1 MTEVFAVVVN
11 YNGAPWL
18 KRCLESLRQSDH
30 PVRIIVVDNA
40 SGDESVAIARSIP
53 GVEVIQQDRNEGFG
67 RGNNTG
73 IAHALRRGADFVF
86 LLNQDAEVE
95 PNTISRLVSFM
106 RGRDDVG
113 IASPVH
119 LNDSGSLL
127 DRNFLIYYLAPQ
139 APEFV
144 SEAYSG
150 QLSASYRVS
159 SVNAAAWLV
168 SRRCLLE
175 VGGFDPLFFMY
186 GEDDD
191 YCARAR
197 YHGFHCYI
205 VSHARIRHARGFHQP
220 EYRGGVWRRLL
231 RSARFAR
238 AQTVRS
244 LKDPTERSF
253 LRSVYREVTALGFD
267 GLSRSIS
274 ALSPSPLLPSLL
286 AAGMVC
292 RELPR
297 IARHK
302 RLCRERGPTWLD
314 FRIDPAPS
322 IEPKLEPLP
331 VRTAEPAMTEAAPL
345 VTLGVP
351 IYNGEQYLETSLDS
365 LLAQTFRDFEIVISD
380 NASDDRSAEICR
392 GYAEKDARIRYI
404 RHEVNRG
411 AVWNHNFV
419 IGQAR
424 GRFFRWHHADDLCG
438 PNHLEHCVAALE
450 ADAGVVL
457 AYPRTLLIDGGSR
470 VTGRYDDGLHLSD
483 TLPHVRIRQL
493 LANIYLCNPVLGL
506 IRTDA
511 LRRTAELGYY
521 VRSDHVLLAE
531 LAMAGR
537 WSEVPEALLYRRIH
551 SGKSTSA
558 YRSLNQRATW
568 LDPRL
573 RSKRFFWPNLRIF
586 VEHVQAIRRARIGWR
601 EQLLCASAVTASHTR
616 AELQRL
622 RKRIEHLGH
631 RLAIWPQTGKED
643 LHSSASSDREP
654 QLQDA
659 NVVWMDRPDKL
670 RQPPINWQNSTW
682 AKLGDR

>member
-18 KRCLESLRQSDH
+18 KRCIESLRCSDH
-30 PVRIIVVDNA
+30 PVNVVVVDNA
-40 SGDESVAIARSIP
+40 SQDDSVSIARSIP
-53 GVEVIQQDRNEGFG
+53 GVEIIQQDANEGFG
-67 RGNNTG
+67 RGNNVG

-95 PNTISRLVSFM
+95 PDTISKLVSFM
-106 RGRDDVG
+106 HGRDDVG

-119 LNDSGSLL
+119 LNDSGTLL

-144 SEAYSG
+144 SEAYGG

-168 SRRCLLE
+168 SRRCFLE

-191 YCARAR
+191 YCARAS
-197 YHGFHCYI
+197 YHDFSCHI

-220 EYRGGVWRRLL
+220 SYRGGPWRRLL
-231 RSARFAR
+231 SSARFAR

-253 LRSVYREVTALGFD
+253 LRSVYREVTTLGLD
-267 GLSRSIS
+267 GLSRSITS
-274 ALSPSPLLPSLL
+274 LSPSPFLPSIL
-286 AAGMVC
+286 AVGMVC
-292 RELPR
+292 SELPR

-302 RLCRERGPTWLD
+302 RLCRSRGPTWLD
-314 FRIDPAPS
+314 FRIDPTSPGEQGRDPISTRIVHEWLAAKSAPQ
-322 IEPKLEPLP
+322 
-331 VRTAEPAMTEAAPL
+331 

-351 IYNGEQYLETSLDS
+351 VYNGEQYLETSLDS
-365 LLAQTFRDFEIVISD
+365 LLSQTFRDFEIVISD
-380 NASDDRSAEICR
+380 NGSDDRSAEICR
-392 GYAEKDARIRYI
+392 SYAEKDARIRYI
-404 RHEVNRG
+404 RHDVNRG

-419 IGQAR
+419 ISEAR

-438 PNHLEHCVAALE
+438 ANHLEHCVAALE
-450 ADAGVVL
+450 SDAAVVL

-470 VTGRYDDGLHLSD
+470 VTGHYDDGLHLAE
-483 TLPHVRIRQL
+483 TVPHARLRQL

-506 IRTDA
+506 IRTEA
-511 LRRTAELGYY
+511 LRRTAQLGYY
-521 VRSDHVLLAE
+521 ICSDHVLLAE

-537 WSEVPEALLYRRIH
+537 WTEVPEALLYRRLH
-551 SGKSTSA
+551 AGKSTSA
-558 YRSLNQRATW
+558 FRSLNERATW

-573 RSKRFFWPNLRIF
+573 RRKSFFWPNLRIF
-586 VEHVQAIRRARIGWR
+586 AEHLRAVRRARIGWQ
-601 EQLLCASAVTASHTR
+601 EQLRCALAVTVWHSR
-616 AELQRL
+616 AEWQMF
-622 RKRIEHLGH
+622 RKRLDHARH
-631 RLAIWPQTGKED
+631 RFAFGSRNGAVPPP
-643 LHSSASSDREP
+643 APADREP
-654 QLQDA
+654 QLQGVHA
-659 NVVWMDRPDKL
+659 VWKDRPDKL
-670 RQPPINWQNSTW
+670 RQAPIDWQNSGW
-682 AKLGDR
+682 AKLSDR